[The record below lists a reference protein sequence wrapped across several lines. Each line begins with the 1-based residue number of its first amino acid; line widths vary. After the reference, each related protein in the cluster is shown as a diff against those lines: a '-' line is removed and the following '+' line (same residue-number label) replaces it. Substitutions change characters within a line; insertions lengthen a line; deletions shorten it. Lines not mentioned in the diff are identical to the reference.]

1 MRAAVS
7 SFNGLQQ
14 LVFAAGKKQETHSRQ
29 VLADVTQ
36 HYDACP
42 SSLTMNGML
51 AMGTMGGMYGLSGP
65 GMDTLPLTSLP
76 LTCGQAAASTHAAAA
91 AKVRVAG
98 LKRQALR
105 SMR

>member
-1 MRAAVS
+1 MRAAVP

-42 SSLTMNGML
+42 SSLTM
-51 AMGTMGGMYGLSGP
+51 GGMYGLSGP
-65 GMDTLPLTSLP
+65 GMDLLPLASLP